1 MEGRQVVVTGATQ
14 GIGREAARQLAAQ
27 GARVVLA
34 CRDVE
39 RAEAVAEGIRR
50 QHPGAQVEVGPPLDL
65 GSLESVR
72 SFAAAYKKRHR
83 RLDCLVNNAGTNY
96 TKPWFT
102 PEGVGGLCQVNYL
115 GHYALTRL
123 LEDMLQASAPSRVVN
138 VSSVTHRYGWV
149 GEVGKFLSS
158 WRPGSYY
165 PSTKLANVLFAY
177 ELQRRLG
184 EHGVQSCAVD
194 PGGVASNIWTGSVFS
209 RPPLSWFIGNLYAP
223 PSDGAA
229 AVVHAASVPWGQERK
244 AAAAINAR
252 WMGTDSS
259 SNGSS
264 HGRRRRHA
272 AHAAPDLRFYAR
284 GLFASPAVTSWRG
297 TPQDPAP
304 GLLDRVRGALWGGTA
319 VVASLLDYP
328 LRRITG
334 GRLNSGTRPAP
345 SAPLSYNAGLAA
357 QLWDLSADA
366 SGLPCE
372 PQIAGAAAGA
382 LASARD

>member
-14 GIGREAARQLAAQ
+14 GIGRETALQLAAK

-34 CRDVE
+34 CRDVA
-39 RAEAVAEGIRR
+39 RAEAVAEDIRR
-50 QHPGAQVEVGPPLDL
+50 KHPGAQVEVGPPLDL
-65 GSLESVR
+65 ASLESVR
-72 SFAAAYKKRHR
+72 AFAAAYKKRHR
-83 RLDCLVNNAGTNY
+83 HLHCLVNNAGTNY
-96 TKPWFT
+96 TKRWFT

-115 GHYALTRL
+115 GHYVLTRL
-123 LEDMLQASAPSRVVN
+123 LEDTLQASAPARVVN

-149 GEVGKFLSS
+149 GDVRKFLPS

-194 PGGVASNIWTGSVFS
+194 PGGVASNIWTGSSFS
-209 RPPLSWFIGNLYAP
+209 RPPLSWVIGNLYAP

-229 AVVHAASVPWGQERK
+229 AVVHAASVPWSQEREG
-244 AAAAINAR
+244 AAAINAR
-252 WMGTDSS
+252 WAPAATQ
-259 SNGSS
+259 GSRS
-264 HGRRRRHA
+264 GGVGGRLQGRA
-272 AHAAPDLRFYAR
+272 ARSRLDLRFYAR

-297 TPQDPAP
+297 TPQDPSA
-304 GLLDRVRGALWGGTA
+304 GLLDRLRGALWGGTTI
-319 VVASLLDYP
+319 VASLLDFP

-334 GRLNSGTRPAP
+334 GRLNSGTRPVP
-345 SAPLSYNAGLAA
+345 SAPLSYDASLAA

-366 SGLPCE
+366 AGLPRE
-372 PQIAGAAAGA
+372 PKITR
-382 LASARD
+382 ASA

>member
-1 MEGRQVVVTGATQ
+1 MR
-14 GIGREAARQLAAQ
+14 
-27 GARVVLA
+27 
-34 CRDVE
+34 
-39 RAEAVAEGIRR
+39 
-50 QHPGAQVEVGPPLDL
+50 
-65 GSLESVR
+65 
-72 SFAAAYKKRHR
+72 
-83 RLDCLVNNAGTNY
+83 TNY

-115 GHYALTRL
+115 GHYVLTRL
-123 LEDMLQASAPSRVVN
+123 LEDILQASAPARVVH

-149 GEVGKFLSS
+149 GE
-158 WRPGSYY
+158 
-165 PSTKLANVLFAY
+165 ANVLFAY

-209 RPPLSWFIGNLYAP
+209 RPPLS
-223 PSDGAA
+223 
-229 AVVHAASVPWGQERK
+229 VPWSQERK
-244 AAAAINAR
+244 VAAAINAR
-252 WMGTDSS
+252 RTGTDSS

-319 VVASLLDYP
+319 VVASLLDHP

-334 GRLNSGTRPAP
+334 GRLNSSTRPVP
-345 SAPLSYNAGLAA
+345 SAPLSYDASLAA

-366 SGLPCE
+366 AGLPRE